1 MLNLKFMK
9 KFLIQ
14 LSLLL
19 IVIFLA
25 LAIFTGKIP
34 SIPFLPQLAKFGVII
49 INEAK
54 LKVEIADTQPKRS
67 KGLGGRTSLAEG
79 EGMLFIFPKED
90 KYPFWMKGVSF
101 PLDFIWIKGDKVV
114 DLLENVPAAAGQK
127 DADLPIY
134 VPKEPIDKMLEAP
147 AGTVARL
154 SAKIGDSVKISQ

>member
-1 MLNLKFMK
+1 MK

-14 LSLLL
+14 FILLM

-34 SIPFLPQLAKFGVII
+34 SIPFLPQQAKFGVIT

-67 KGLGGRTSLAEG
+67 KGLGGRISLAEG
-79 EGMLFIFPKED
+79 EGMLFVFPKED

-101 PLDFIWIKGDKVV
+101 PLDFIWIKGDRVA
-114 DLLENVPAAAGQK
+114 DLLENVSPAQAGQK

-134 VPKEPIDKMLEAP
+134 VPKEPIDKMLEVP

-154 SAKIGDSVKISQ
+154 NLKVGDSVKISQ

>member
-1 MLNLKFMK
+1 MK

-14 LSLLL
+14 FILLM

-34 SIPFLPQLAKFGVII
+34 SIPFLPQQAKFGVIT

-67 KGLGGRTSLAEG
+67 KGLGGRTSLVEG
-79 EGMLFIFPKED
+79 EGMLFVFPKED

-101 PLDFIWIKGDKVV
+101 PLDFIWVKGDKVV
-114 DLLENVPAAAGQK
+114 DLLENVSPAQAGQK

-134 VPKEPIDKMLEAP
+134 VPKEPIDKMLEVP

-154 SAKIGDSVKISQ
+154 NLKVGDSVKISQ

>member
-1 MLNLKFMK
+1 MK

-14 LSLLL
+14 SVLLL
-19 IVIFLA
+19 VLIFIGVA
-25 LAIFTGKIP
+25 VFIGKITTL
-34 SIPFLPQLAKFGVII
+34 PFLPQQAKFAEAT

-67 KGLGGRTSLAEG
+67 QGLGGRTSLAEG

-101 PLDFIWIKGDKVV
+101 PLDFVWIKGLQVV
-114 DLLENVPAAAGQK
+114 DFLENVPPAVAGQK

-134 VPKEPIDKMLEAP
+134 VSKEPVDRVLEVN
-147 AGTVARL
+147 AGTISKL
-154 SAKIGDSVKISQ
+154 KIKIGDKLIISQ

>member
-1 MLNLKFMK
+1 MK

-14 LSLLL
+14 FSLLL

-101 PLDFIWIKGDKVV
+101 PLDFIWIKGDKVA
-114 DLLENVPAAAGQK
+114 DLLENVSPAQAGQK
-127 DADLPIY
+127 DVDLPIY
-134 VPKEPIDKMLEAP
+134 VPKEPVDKILEVN
-147 AGTVARL
+147 AGTISKL
-154 SAKIGDSVKISQ
+154 KIKIGDLINISR

>member
-1 MLNLKFMK
+1 MK

-14 LSLLL
+14 SVLLL
-19 IVIFLA
+19 VLIFIGV
-25 LAIFTGKIP
+25 AIFIGKI
-34 SIPFLPQLAKFGVII
+34 SSFPFLPQQAKFVVVTV
-49 INEAK
+49 NEAK

-101 PLDFIWIKGDKVV
+101 SLDFIWIKEDKVV
-114 DLLENVPAAAGQK
+114 DLLENVPAVAGQK

-134 VPKEPIDKMLEAP
+134 VPKEPVDKILEVN
-147 AGTVARL
+147 AGTISKL
-154 SAKIGDSVKISQ
+154 KIKIGDRLIISQ